1 LEWTVARVG
10 GGSGVSQENSGQ
22 QQPGFPRTNRGNCHS
37 KQVYNQ
43 HLFGLKQALDQAEER
58 LVQAQEQEVVVDEL
72 ENRLLVLR
80 EERERDLMLIE

>member
-1 LEWTVARVG
+1 L
-10 GGSGVSQENSGQ
+10 
-22 QQPGFPRTNRGNCHS
+22 